1 MDKKRVMTTTRLY
14 TWAEFN
20 WKRTQEK
27 IEDQLAA
34 VAPVD
39 ADGKYTHTETMVLSI
54 AIITASGCKPV
65 ETLIHDHHRDPWN
78 EVLMTLK
85 DYFEKGIKRVQVEYR
100 IEYETSKIVGVE
112 GDEDVVEVEA
122 RNTVTSKTGSA
133 KKRRVCFS
141 I

>member
-1 MDKKRVMTTTRLY
+1 MR
-14 TWAEFN
+14 
-20 WKRTQEK
+20 
-27 IEDQLAA
+27 
-34 VAPVD
+34 
-39 ADGKYTHTETMVLSI
+39 TMVLSI

-78 EVLMTLK
+78 EVLMTPK
-85 DYFEKGIKRVQVEYR
+85 DYFEKGIKRVHVEYR

-122 RNTVTSKTGSA
+122 RNTVTSKQVPR